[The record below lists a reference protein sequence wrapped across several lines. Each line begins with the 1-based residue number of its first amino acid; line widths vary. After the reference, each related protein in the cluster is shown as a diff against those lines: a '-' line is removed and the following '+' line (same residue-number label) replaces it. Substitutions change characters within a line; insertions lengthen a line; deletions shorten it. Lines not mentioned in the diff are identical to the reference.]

1 MVGSSAIHI
10 LWADRSFKGSEG
22 PVGENLFPRFLENFG
37 GYLSEIAAYLVG
49 HTVIMADVVR
59 QTSEKSQVRY
69 GTLYLVRGDADGV
82 QAGQNIVPLNPSDSR
97 SRRWSSTARSLGMA
111 LLMVVSAL
119 TLLSNFARAPPGFL
133 QNLPGG
139 YHDNREEG
147 KLGAVA
153 SENAIC
159 SRYGTDM
166 LKMGG
171 NAADAVSIL
180 PRKCGP
186 YYRDRRNRWLT
197 REMDK
202 YSW

>member
-1 MVGSSAIHI
+1 MVGSSDIHT

-22 PVGENLFPRFLENFG
+22 ARRGEFVSSVLGELWW
-37 GYLSEIAAYLVG
+37 LSEIAAYLVG
-49 HTVIMADVVR
+49 HTLIMADVVR

-186 YYRDRRNRWLT
+186 YRD
-197 REMDK
+197 
-202 YSW
+202 